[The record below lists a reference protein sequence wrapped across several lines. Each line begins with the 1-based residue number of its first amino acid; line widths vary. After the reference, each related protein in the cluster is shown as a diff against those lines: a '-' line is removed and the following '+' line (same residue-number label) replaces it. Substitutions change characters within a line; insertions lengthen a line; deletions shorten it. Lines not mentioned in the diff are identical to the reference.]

1 VEQPLDQARNQTMPD
16 LLRSIIGDTS
26 TLMKK
31 EAELAKAEIVEG
43 VTARL
48 KAVVSLA
55 AAGILGLLA
64 LVFLALSAAVALD
77 AVVTPWASRLIVAG
91 GFLLLLGVAV
101 LFGLRRMKSPS
112 LAPEQTK
119 RTVKEDVEWAR
130 HQLRR

>member
-1 VEQPLDQARNQTMPD
+1 MEQPLDQARNQTMPE

-26 TLMKK
+26 TLVKK

-55 AAGILGLLA
+55 AAGVLGLLA

-77 AVVTPWASRLIVAG
+77 AVVPPWASRLIVAG

>member
-1 VEQPLDQARNQTMPD
+1 MEQPLDQARNQTMPE

-26 TLMKK
+26 TLVKK
-31 EAELAKAEIVEG
+31 GAELAKAEIVEG

-48 KAVVSLA
+48 KAVASLA
-55 AAGILGLLA
+55 AAGVLGLLA

-77 AVVTPWASRLIVAG
+77 TVVPPWASRLIVAG